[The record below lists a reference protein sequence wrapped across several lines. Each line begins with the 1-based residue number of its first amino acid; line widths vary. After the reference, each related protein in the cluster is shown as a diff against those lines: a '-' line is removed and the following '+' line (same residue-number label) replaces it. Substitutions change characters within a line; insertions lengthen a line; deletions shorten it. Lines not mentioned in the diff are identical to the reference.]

1 MASASSNPSSSV
13 WAYHDI
19 KSAVAETK
27 EAKNPLG
34 SSGRATPDLSGQKIS
49 AIIKAQNTRLDAA
62 LQAMQKNL
70 TDIDAKLFTESKKEE
85 LQKAIVDILRRM
97 PIANN
102 IGFMNLDPLI
112 AKLKSLNAEVYTR
125 LGFNLKDNNPIDIL
139 LDYIGASLEN
149 RVRQKILPQDLLD
162 QKQAPALA
170 AEIRNNCA
178 TPNSVHTAI
187 DLLEKL
193 WQISIPKPKY
203 KTKPK
208 TKIIGL
214 DIDGTGINAFPLLQ
228 DCKGSDSVI
237 DMFNIDDFLWRY
249 IIDNLSDEHTTEL
262 VLASWRMTQESD
274 AFSAKESGTIEF
286 FKYIIPLIE
295 RIKALGYPIEFNPAL
310 LSDLLQNKP
319 YGYYFYNQDR
329 DSSASVRP
337 DFWPDKIAKIL
348 FIAHCVSRSE
358 VGDGRV
364 LISLYDDTDAICDRA
379 NAVLADWL
387 KRHNTHIIP
396 RNVDIE
402 CKNYCK
408 EDEDSIQ
415 EPAEIVF
422 SGTGVRDEKCCHN
435 KNFLLQFS
443 PLADVLTNS
452 FDWANSLNE
461 NFRFIMVRIGERI
474 LSLRAETLPGKE
486 ALYNEIKAVSS
497 QTLSLSMDNLSNYSI
512 FDLSSLLNFICRQ
525 PDPNLPQNFNLV
537 EFLQNYGQIA
547 QTLIR
552 SLISYVN
559 SIAAFLRVSGSM
571 NPSLEKVELDRILM
585 LESKACST
593 HYAELSEAGSKGDT
607 AAKMK
612 MAYLLSYGKSSDF
625 GAPEDPLDRLP
636 MIEEL
641 YFPALLAD
649 EKSELPADIYGC
661 LLGFYYQNNL
671 YSVNIFHFLSR
682 AFTAFSNLNNMH
694 NPNNADLNWSDPA
707 NNPDSSAIPA
717 DSSLQVT
724 LFHHHVMD
732 AKASSIA
739 VNPGSSRSSSAV
751 TDFFA
756 PPDRIVNPEPV
767 MSAPDRLEKQLI
779 MNN

>member
-1 MASASSNPSSSV
+1 MASASSNPSSGV
-13 WAYHDI
+13 WAYHDV
-19 KSAVAETK
+19 KSVADAK
-27 EAKNPLG
+27 EAKAPP
-34 SSGRATPDLSGQKIS
+34 GRATPDLPSQKIS
-49 AIIKAQNTRLDAA
+49 VIIKAQNTRLAVA
-62 LQAMQKNL
+62 LQTMQKSL

-85 LQKAIVDILRRM
+85 LQNTIADILRRM

-112 AKLKSLNAEVYTR
+112 TRLKSLNTEVYAR
-125 LGFNLKDNNPIDIL
+125 LGFNLKDNNPIGIL

-149 RVRQKILPQDLLD
+149 RVRQKILPRDLLD

-178 TPNSVHTAI
+178 APSSVHIAI

-193 WQISIPKPKY
+193 WQMSTPKSKY
-203 KTKPK
+203 KTKYK
-208 TKIIGL
+208 KKIFGL
-214 DIDGTGINAFPLLQ
+214 DIDGTGINAFPLPK
-228 DCKGSDSVI
+228 DCKDSSVI

-249 IIDNLSDEHTTEL
+249 IIDNLSDDHITEL

-295 RIKALGYPIEFNPAL
+295 RIKALGYPITFNPAL

-319 YGYYFYNQDR
+319 HGYYFYNQDR

-348 FIAHCVSRSE
+348 FIAHCVNRSE
-358 VGDGRV
+358 DGDGRV
-364 LISLYDDTDAICDRA
+364 SISLYDDTDIICDRVIT
-379 NAVLADWL
+379 VLANWV
-387 KRHNTHIIP
+387 KQHNTHIIP

-402 CKNYCK
+402 CKNYC
-408 EDEDSIQ
+408 EDDENSVQD
-415 EPAEIVF
+415 PAKIVF

-461 NFRFIMVRIGERI
+461 NLRYIIDRIGERI
-474 LSLRAETLPGKE
+474 LSLRAEALPGKE

-497 QTLSLSMDNLSNYSI
+497 QTLSLSMYNLSNYSI
-512 FDLSSLLNFICRQ
+512 FDLSNLLNFLCRQ
-525 PDPNLPQNFNLV
+525 PDPNLPQNFNLA
-537 EFLQNYGQIA
+537 EFLQNHGQMA

-552 SLISYVN
+552 SLISYIN
-559 SIAAFLRVSGSM
+559 SIAAFLKVSGSM

-585 LESKACST
+585 LESKACSA
-593 HYAELSEAGSKGDT
+593 HYAELGEAGSKGDT

-625 GAPEDPLDRLP
+625 GAPEDPVDRLQ

-661 LLGFYYQNNL
+661 LLGFYYQNNV
-671 YSVNIFHFLSR
+671 YSVNIFHLLSR
-682 AFTAFSNLNNMH
+682 AFTAFSNLNNMRD
-694 NPNNADLNWSDPA
+694 PNNTDLNWSDPA
-707 NNPDSSAIPA
+707 DNPDSSATPA
-717 DSSLQVT
+717 DSSSQVT
-724 LFHHHVMD
+724 LFRYHPVMD
-732 AKASSIA
+732 AKAGPIA
-739 VNPGSSRSSSAV
+739 VNSGSSSAV

-756 PPDRIVNPEPV
+756 SHNNRIIRPEPA
-767 MSAPDRLEKQLI
+767 MLEPVRPSQI
-779 MNN
+779 FT